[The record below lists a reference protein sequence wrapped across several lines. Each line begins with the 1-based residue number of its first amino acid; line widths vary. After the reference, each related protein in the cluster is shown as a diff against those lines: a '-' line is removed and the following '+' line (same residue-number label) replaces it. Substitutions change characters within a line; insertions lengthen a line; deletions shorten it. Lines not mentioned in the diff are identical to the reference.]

1 MALRLFGGGRSDNSV
16 YYFYGQLS
24 SSERVVYDELLRGLM
39 AMQSSIPFSS
49 GVSFDMISRMV
60 ELVLNDHPE
69 IFWFSGAGNMSQ
81 RGGSFSFQP
90 KYTISRETKQERE
103 ARIRRVVSEF
113 LESTRR
119 CRTDVECLEAAFN
132 YLVKNVSYVDGCIDN
147 QNICSALLNHKS
159 VCAGYSKSLQYLMQ
173 KMGKECLFIS
183 GITAKKGRHAW
194 NIVKLGG
201 KYYHTDVTFG
211 DRSFSD
217 GTMVGSGLPA
227 ELEAEYAYLCMSDEE
242 ALRERRITM
251 KAGIRLPAC
260 TSNQMSWYR
269 RNHLCFTSAEEAWR
283 QIEQSLSRGQK
294 YWCCQFESDSAYS
307 RFVMDVSNS
316 RFSSMALEKLRLR
329 QVRTNT
335 SKNDSMRCIVGWVR

>member
-1 MALRLFGGGRSDNSV
+1 
-16 YYFYGQLS
+16 
-24 SSERVVYDELLRGLM
+24 
-39 AMQSSIPFSS
+39 
-49 GVSFDMISRMV
+49 
-60 ELVLNDHPE
+60 
-69 IFWFSGAGNMSQ
+69 MSQ
-81 RGGSFSFQP
+81 RGSSFSFQP

-217 GTMVGSGLPA
+217 GTMVGAGLPA

-260 TSNQMSWYR
+260 TSHPPTTRDGLRISVVLRKCAISTAQSSSLTM
-269 RNHLCFTSAEEAWR
+269 LTALT
-283 QIEQSLSRGQK
+283 SLSSPKTSTPSSLAQTFAVTLPIK
-294 YWCCQFESDSAYS
+294 CC
-307 RFVMDVSNS
+307 
-316 RFSSMALEKLRLR
+316 LR
-329 QVRTNT
+329 
-335 SKNDSMRCIVGWVR
+335 

>member
-1 MALRLFGGGRSDNSV
+1 MALGIFGKGKSEKGI
-16 YYFYGQLS
+16 YYFYRQLS

-39 AMQSSIPFSS
+39 DMQTNIQLSSA
-49 GVSFDMISRMV
+49 GSFDLISKMV
-60 ELVLNDHPE
+60 ELVLDDHPE

-81 RGGSFSFQP
+81 RGSSFSFQP
-90 KYTISRETKQERE
+90 KYTIGWETKLDRE
-103 ARIRRVVSEF
+103 ARIRRVVSGF
-113 LESTRR
+113 LERSQR

-132 YLVKNVSYVDGCIDN
+132 YLVKNVSYVDGCADS
-147 QNICSALLNHKS
+147 QNICSALLNHRS

-217 GTMVGSGLPA
+217 GTMSGADLPE
-227 ELEAEYAYLCMSDEE
+227 ELAAEYAYLCMNDDE
-242 ALRERRITM
+242 AFRERRITM
-251 KAGIRLPAC
+251 KESIRLPAC

-269 RNHLCFTSAEEAWR
+269 RNHLYYASAEDAWR
-283 QIEQSLSRGQK
+283 RIEQSLSSGQK
-294 YWCCQFESDSAYS
+294 YWCCQFDSGAAYS

-329 QVRTNT
+329 QVRTTT
-335 SKNDSMRCIVGWVR
+335 SKNDSMRCVVGWVR